1 MRRTMRF
8 VFMAEVLLASLS
20 LSPLTLV
27 AAENRGAEFA
37 DAGRVRLTGKQQEA
51 AALQRI
57 HAIQQRLDNHLRIL
71 QQRVAEAEKVRQSAL
86 QKNDLR
92 MLKRAEQLERQ
103 AITQYERQ
111 VQQIEQASEPERSAL
126 HRNAI
131 GPQPYRNMPAPY
143 RNAIGPAPHR
153 SVLAPRTQPPSTRK
167 ESQEKKRSSW
177 FQFRLWRP
185 FGGESSR

>member
-8 VFMAEVLLASLS
+8 AFMAEVLLASLS

-37 DAGRVRLTGKQQEA
+37 GAGQVRLTGKQQEA

-86 QKNDLR
+86 QKNDLQ
-92 MLKRAEQLERQ
+92 MLKRAEQLDRQ
-103 AITQYERQ
+103 AITQYERE
-111 VQQIEQASEPERSAL
+111 VQQIEQAPEPERSAL
-126 HRNAI
+126 HRSA
-131 GPQPYRNMPAPY
+131 PAPY

-153 SVLAPRTQPPSTRK
+153 SVLAPRTQPPSTQK

-185 FGGESSR
+185 FGAE